1 MEKNREKA
9 WDQNYVNT
17 GNGGLGWYVMW
28 TQFRNDGN
36 EGMSDAGRD
45 RRAKAGKVEEAE
57 EREEQTLC
65 STCQWK
71 MRTCQHERLA
81 AEVIN
86 YC

>member
-1 MEKNREKA
+1 MHQPTEKLLKE
-9 WDQNYVNT
+9 
-17 GNGGLGWYVMW
+17 
-28 TQFRNDGN
+28 

-57 EREEQTLC
+57 EREGACRPFAQP
-65 STCQWK
+65 K

-81 AEVIN
+81 AELIN